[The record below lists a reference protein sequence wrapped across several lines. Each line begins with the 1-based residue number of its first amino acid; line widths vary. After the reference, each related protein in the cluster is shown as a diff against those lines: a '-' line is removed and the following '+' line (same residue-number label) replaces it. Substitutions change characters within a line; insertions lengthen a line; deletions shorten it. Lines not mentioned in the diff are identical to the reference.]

1 MPFACRP
8 LALNGYFKYLPDL
21 IDGSDYGYVRIELV
35 NITDGKETK
44 IATGMLNFRTQP
56 DYAAFRCPINYLVY
70 DLKPTHLRMM
80 FVSSHHADCGDT
92 ANDRLVPVTPDL
104 PNARMRGST
113 LWVSQLTFSY

>member
-1 MPFACRP
+1 
-8 LALNGYFKYLPDL
+8 
-21 IDGSDYGYVRIELV
+21 
-35 NITDGKETK
+35 
-44 IATGMLNFRTQP
+44 
-56 DYAAFRCPINYLVY
+56 
-70 DLKPTHLRMM
+70 MM